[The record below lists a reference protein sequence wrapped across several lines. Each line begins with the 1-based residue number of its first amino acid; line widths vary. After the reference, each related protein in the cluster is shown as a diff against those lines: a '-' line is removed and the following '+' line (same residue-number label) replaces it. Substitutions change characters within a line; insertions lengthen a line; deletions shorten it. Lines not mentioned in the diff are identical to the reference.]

1 MQFKMRILENMNEK
15 SIMENLMVKEHT
27 LVLMDKNILVN
38 GRKEN
43 GMVKEQKLYM
53 MERNM

>member
-1 MQFKMRILENMNEK
+1 MKEK
-15 SIMENLMVKEHT
+15 YIMENLMVKEHT
-27 LVLMDKNILVN
+27 LDLMDKNILVN

>member
-1 MQFKMRILENMNEK
+1 MKEK
-15 SIMENLMVKEHT
+15 SIMEYLMVKEHT
-27 LVLMDKNILVN
+27 LGLMDKNILVN